1 MSSSQPAYA
10 VIESAKNLKRSFSG
24 QRVVRERQQTMS
36 YVYGFGVNSSALQVE
51 HTEVLEKYIVY
62 LLENPDSAVVSVV
75 GRASQTGP
83 EANNR
88 QLARDRAERVRAY
101 LIAGG
106 LPEDRV
112 GPVVFHGSEAPL
124 VNVPGQENEMNRSV
138 ELVIEWVLQL
148 VDPEFL
154 AGGTRNWKLDLS
166 VTFGLGF
173 GIGGQMQIGTLTNRT
188 TGDQRQVSANI
199 FGLDL
204 GQSLFVTAAPDV
216 GLPVGSDGEFSMPTP
231 PGAVDFDWFDG
242 RFIVLT
248 SVGAS
253 AVGGVDLATLRFRNP
268 DGPWPEARFADF
280 PLGLSVGVGGL
291 AMIGFFNVDL

>member
-1 MSSSQPAYA
+1 
-10 VIESAKNLKRSFSG
+10 
-24 QRVVRERQQTMS
+24 
-36 YVYGFGVNSSALQVE
+36 
-51 HTEVLEKYIVY
+51 
-62 LLENPDSAVVSVV
+62 
-75 GRASQTGP
+75 
-83 EANNR
+83 
-88 QLARDRAERVRAY
+88 
-101 LIAGG
+101 
-106 LPEDRV
+106 
-112 GPVVFHGSEAPL
+112 
-124 VNVPGQENEMNRSV
+124 
-138 ELVIEWVLQL
+138 
-148 VDPEFL
+148 
-154 AGGTRNWKLDLS
+154 
-166 VTFGLGF
+166 
-173 GIGGQMQIGTLTNRT
+173 LTNRT